1 MKVRRVQESY
11 DAELAAQGLRRST
24 NTEWIATVSGVRPLY
39 REIVVEQALFTDNR
53 TPWWQQK
60 PARRRKK

>member
-1 MKVRRVQESY
+1 MKIKRDQKIY
-11 DAELAAQGLRRST
+11 DHDLAEQGLRRST
-24 NTEWIATVSGVRPLY
+24 NTEWIDTVSGVRPLY
-39 REIVVEQALFTDNR
+39 REIVVEQSLFTDNR